1 MILNIGEGYRHSE
14 KNEIWPI
21 SDAVMRCAD
30 TEALNILAKP
40 KPHVDIRPVLWTVL
54 WDIHGL

>member
-1 MILNIGEGYRHSE
+1 MSRLQTQL
-14 KNEIWPI
+14 KKKEIWPI